1 LGITE
6 IKLAVTQDGVTRYRK
21 RGHDWPAALVDDY
34 HLPLSPVSDI
44 CVKSA
49 QSVDDRRA
57 RQGTL
62 PGYGVEWVS
71 GLGSAYTS
79 RAGLKAWP
87 SLRVRCSGGSP
98 KRTSN
103 FRLISLAS

>member
-1 LGITE
+1 MATFASRTACFAASFVFVQKLLGITE

-71 GLGSAYTS
+71 GLGSG
-79 RAGLKAWP
+79 RRGDL
-87 SLRVRCSGGSP
+87 V
-98 KRTSN
+98 
-103 FRLISLAS
+103 